1 MCRRLF
7 AVAFLFVMA
16 TRVAALEP
24 KDVCV
29 IANKNLPDSR
39 DVAAHY
45 MRLRAV
51 PAENLVLLD
60 LPFTDD
66 ISRAEYDVRLA
77 GPLRRQLQDRKLRP
91 KVLLTVYGV
100 PLRVG
105 PQLVSPEDQAQIDKV
120 NLDADVSRKKVHEL
134 KRFIRDA
141 EEDIR
146 KDPRSPFLD
155 ALPEKRAE
163 LQKYEQQ
170 VREADVK
177 VQVLSHAESKA
188 CVDSEL
194 MLLLWDG
201 KYPTY
206 RWVFSPLY
214 RYAPAQARAERRPV
228 LMTSRLDG
236 PNPNVAKRLVDDAVE
251 VEKKGLTGKVYVDAR
266 GMTYAPETDPNGT
279 QYAGY
284 DESFRE
290 MAELLSKDAK
300 MDVVLENTER
310 LFDVG
315 ECTNTALYCGWYAV
329 RNYRE
334 CCRFSKGA
342 VAWHLASFE
351 AVSLRVPDKQW
362 TGNLLRDGAAAS
374 LGPVDEPYTVGFPK
388 PAEFFGMLVTGRHTL
403 VECYAQSTM
412 LTSWMMTLVG
422 DPLYN
427 PYRATPKLLDLDVL
441 PSPRRAFRLGGDRR

>member
-1 MCRRLF
+1 MRRRL
-7 AVAFLFVMA
+7 AALA
-16 TRVAALEP
+16 PLLLLAAQAAALEP

-29 IANKNLPDSR
+29 VANKNMPDSR

-45 MRLRAV
+45 MRLRGV

-60 LPFTDD
+60 LPFTED
-66 ISRAEYDVRLA
+66 ITRADYEARLA
-77 GPLRRQLQDRKLRP
+77 GPLRKFVRDRRDRP
-91 KVLLTVYGV
+91 KVLLTIYGV

-105 PQLVSPEDQAQIDKV
+105 AQTVSAEDQARIAKF
-120 NLDADVSRKKVHEL
+120 NIEADGPRKKATEL
-134 KRFIRDA
+134 KRFIREA

-146 KDPRSPFLD
+146 KDPRSPFVD
-155 ALPEKRAE
+155 ALPEKKAE
-163 LQKYEQQ
+163 LQKVEQQ
-170 VREADVK
+170 VREIEHEAQK
-177 VQVLSHAESKA
+177 LSHAESKA
-188 CVDSEL
+188 SVDSEL

-201 KYPTY
+201 HYPTY
-206 RWVFSPLY
+206 RWVVNPLY
-214 RYAPAQARAERRPV
+214 RWATPLMRAERRPV
-228 LMTSRLDG
+228 LMTCRLDG
-236 PNPNVAKRLVDDAVE
+236 PNANVAKRLVEDAVE
-251 VEKKGLTGKVYVDAR
+251 VEKKGLSGKVYVDAR
-266 GMTYAPETDPNGT
+266 GLAYSPESDPVGT
-279 QYAGY
+279 QYGGY

-290 MAELLSKDAK
+290 MAELLKKDAK

-310 LFDVG
+310 LFDPG
-315 ECTNTALYCGWYAV
+315 ECTDAALYCGWYAV

-334 CCRFSKGA
+334 CCRFVKGA

-388 PAEFFGMLVTGRHTL
+388 PEEFFGLLVTGRYTL
-403 VECYAQSTM
+403 VECYAQTTL

-427 PYRATPKLLDLDVL
+427 PYRKTPKLLDLDVL
-441 PSPRRAFRLGGDRR
+441 PSPRRAFRR